1 MELWT
6 RVALSLSTLFAVGL
20 DKLPVGN
27 GKTKTK
33 NTQMSKSV
41 DYFKVLNL
49 LLSCFWFLHFALGST
64 GNRERRGNKR
74 RKATKSGPRRFK
86 VTVQL
91 ANNRKHTEWFPS
103 HASPPSSRRYTHIKI
118 KTREKRKKKLKI
130 LFVFPERQW
139 LGSVFSVANSTPG
152 NFNPIIGTASQ
163 RRQEAS
169 CPRTTTHT

>member
-1 MELWT
+1 
-6 RVALSLSTLFAVGL
+6 VALSLSTLFAVGL

-103 HASPPSSRRYTHIKI
+103 HASPPLLPPVHTYKN
-118 KTREKRKKKLKI
+118 KGKGKKKEETENS
-130 LFVFPERQW
+130 FC
-139 LGSVFSVANSTPG
+139 FS
-152 NFNPIIGTASQ
+152 
-163 RRQEAS
+163 
-169 CPRTTTHT
+169 